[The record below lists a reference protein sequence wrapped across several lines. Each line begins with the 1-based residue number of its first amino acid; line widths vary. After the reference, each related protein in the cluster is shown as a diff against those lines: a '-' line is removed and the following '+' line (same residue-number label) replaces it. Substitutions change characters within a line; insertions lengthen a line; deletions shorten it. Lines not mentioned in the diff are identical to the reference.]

1 MSYAIAEIRNVRL
14 SGELGKKFGRLH
26 RFAVGSAAEAVRA
39 LCANFPAFKS
49 ELLSSDERGVGYR
62 VIVDRH
68 DIGQDELAFPIGATA
83 DIRIVPVVRGAKNG
97 GVWQIIAGVVIVAAA
112 VITQQY
118 ELLGS
123 YSALAGSVGVGV
135 GLSLTLGGISQLLAP
150 SQKKDNSK
158 NAASYTFGGPIN
170 TADQGL
176 PVPFGYG
183 EMIVGSAVISAG
195 LVVDQVPTTET
206 GPGNLAAIVTQSVNG
221 AGVASYTMAVT
232 WTAAGQAVGYDVMI
246 QGPGY
251 GPTTQ
256 PRTNGTSLYVT
267 VPGPGPFTAVCNPV
281 EPDGSYGP
289 NSTCV
294 SSYVPAS

>member
-1 MSYAIAEIRNVRL
+1 MSYAIPAIRNIRL

-26 RFAVGSAAEAVRA
+26 RFAVGSAAEAIRA

-62 VIVDRH
+62 VIVGDR
-68 DIGQDELAFPIGATA
+68 DIGLDEVSFPIGQS
-83 DIRIVPVVRGAKNG
+83 DIRIVPVIRGAKNG
-97 GVWQIIAGVVIVAAA
+97 GVWQLVAGVALIAA
-112 VITQQY
+112 VVIAQQY
-118 ELLGS
+118 ELLPAAYAS
-123 YSALAGSVGVGV
+123 QIVSVGVGI
-135 GLSLTLGGISQLLAP
+135 GLSLALGGISQLLAP
-150 SQKKDNSK
+150 SQKKDQSK
-158 NAASYTFGGPIN
+158 NAASYTFGGPVN

-206 GPGNLAAIVTQSVNG
+206 GPANLAAIVTQSIGTGG
-221 AGVASYTMAVT
+221 AASYLMAVT
-232 WTAAGQAVGYDVMI
+232 WQAAGQAVGYDVMI

-256 PRTNGTSLYVT
+256 PRTNATSLYVT